1 VSLQTVSRTLE
12 TVLGSR
18 IVTTFIDRDREYNV
32 ILQGRAED
40 RATPTDLD
48 NLYVRSD
55 RTGEL
60 VPLSNLVNMTEL
72 AGPTRLNRFDR
83 LRAIT
88 VSAALTPGDALV
100 FVEDVVEKEM
110 PRSVK
115 LAFDGQSRE
124 LRQSGMQLYL
134 MFLLTLVVVFLVLAA
149 LFESFVHPLVIIT
162 TVPLAVIGALLGLW
176 MYGMSIN
183 VYSQIAAIMLVG
195 LAAKNGILI
204 VEFANQLR
212 DRGVEYREAV
222 IEAAAIR
229 LRPVLMT
236 SFCTAFGA
244 LPLMLA
250 AGAGAGSLQ
259 SIGVVVFYGVV
270 ISVLMTL
277 VVVPA
282 VYALVARNTGSP
294 QDVAHRLEHLR
305 ASLSFDKRPE
315 SPQPAER

>member
-1 VSLQTVSRTLE
+1 
-12 TVLGSR
+12 
-18 IVTTFIDRDREYNV
+18 
-32 ILQGRAED
+32 
-40 RATPTDLD
+40 
-48 NLYVRSD
+48 
-55 RTGEL
+55 
-60 VPLSNLVNMTEL
+60 
-72 AGPTRLNRFDR
+72 
-83 LRAIT
+83 
-88 VSAALTPGDALV
+88 
-100 FVEDVVEKEM
+100 M
-110 PRSVK
+110 PPSVK
-115 LAFDGQSRE
+115 LAFDGASRE
-124 LRQSGMQLYL
+124 FKQSGSQLYW

-149 LFESFVHPLVIIT
+149 LFESFLHPFIIIT
-162 TVPLAVIGALLGLW
+162 TVPLAIIGALVGLW

-212 DRGVEYREAV
+212 DRGMEYTEAV

-277 VVVPA
+277 IVVPV
-282 VYALVARNTGSP
+282 VYGLVARNTGSP
-294 QDVAHRLEHLR
+294 GDVAHRLEQLR
-305 ASLSFDKRPE
+305 QKVTGSRPAGGT
-315 SPQPAER
+315 QPAE